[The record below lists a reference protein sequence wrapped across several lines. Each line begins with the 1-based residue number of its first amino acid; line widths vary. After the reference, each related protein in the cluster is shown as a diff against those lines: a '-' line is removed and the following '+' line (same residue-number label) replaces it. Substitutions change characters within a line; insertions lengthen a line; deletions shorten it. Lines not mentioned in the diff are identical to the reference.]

1 VRHSTQCK
9 YNQQYPF
16 VQAGRANMQNINWEG
31 LQYCLAVIRE
41 GSISRAAKKLQ
52 VNHTTVSR
60 RITALETEL
69 NVRIFDRST
78 AGWLL
83 TPLGEAILPSAQ
95 NMEEEFFNLS
105 RIALAD
111 QSELTG
117 SLRVTAIEGL
127 FHQILIGPLSE
138 FSNRYPEIDLDIM
151 STVTT
156 LDLAAHEADI
166 AFRIT
171 NQPPPDLVGKKIGDL
186 AFAVYSTHELLAK
199 WKESPDD
206 ISCIAWHEI
215 GAEMPSWIQNN
226 FPNMRVR
233 FRVNSLNL
241 LMGMVKRGVGFAVLP
256 CALGDLEPTL
266 TRVFDTHAKES
277 VGFWVLSHIDL
288 RTTAR
293 IRIFRDFMI
302 DAIMPLVPLMEGN
315 LPNAWNCQ
323 PAKDYLAK

>member
-1 VRHSTQCK
+1 M
-9 YNQQYPF
+9 QY
-16 VQAGRANMQNINWEG
+16 GRANMQNINWEG

-41 GSISRAAKKLQ
+41 GSISSAAKKLG

-60 RITALETEL
+60 RITALETVL

-83 TPLGEAILPSAQ
+83 TPIGEAILPSAQ

-105 RIALAD
+105 RIAMAD

-117 SLRVTAIEGL
+117 RLRVTAIEGL
-127 FHQILIGPLSE
+127 FHQILMDPLAE
-138 FSNRYPEIDLDIM
+138 FSNRYPEIDLEIM
-151 STVTT
+151 SSVTT
-156 LDLAAHEADI
+156 LDLASHEADI

-199 WKESPDD
+199 WKESPEEV
-206 ISCIAWHEI
+206 SCVALREM
-215 GAEMPSWIQNN
+215 GAEVPSWIQNS

-233 FRVNSLNL
+233 FQVNSLNL
-241 LMGMVKRGVGFAVLP
+241 LIGLVKRGVGFALLP

-266 TRVFDTHAKES
+266 TRVFEPHAKES

-293 IRIFRDFMI
+293 IRIFRDFMME
-302 DAIMPLVPLMEGN
+302 AIMPLVPLMEGSM
-315 LPNAWNCQ
+315 PNAWKSQ
-323 PAKDYLAK
+323 PTKTIWRSDTS